1 MKKLIPLVVLVL
13 LLLTAG
19 CDLAGINLTT
29 TTQSAAINSFGAS
42 PPSVAAG
49 ESSTLSWSVAGATTV
64 NIDQGVGNVALS
76 GSRVVMPTATTVY
89 TLTATTAAGV
99 SVTATA
105 QVMVTGSS
113 TPSTPTTPPTYGL
126 PVINYFTASP
136 SEIYAGSSTILSWDV
151 TNATSA
157 SIDHGVGTVSISGNK
172 LVSPGTTTVYTLTAA
187 NTTGYYTRAV
197 TVYVSGVPSP
207 PLFSV
212 SGVIAS
218 VNPSII
224 SGPCP
229 IDIYSEAVITVNG
242 AGTVTYRWEDSE
254 GGIKPTENVYFS
266 SAGSQSVGTWWP
278 VGLSGTFWV
287 RLHVLTPNETL
298 SNQASFTLNC
308 GSAQTGGW
316 AGTWDSNW
324 GTLVLTQTGDSLSGT
339 YTWDNGQIDGQ
350 ISGNSFWGIWSEAPS
365 YSPPDDAGEVQW
377 TLSADGNSFT
387 GQWRYGLS
395 GDWDGTWSGTKPP

>member
-42 PPSVAAG
+42 PPSVSAG

-64 NIDQGVGNVALS
+64 NIDQGIGNVALS

-197 TVYVSGVPSP
+197 TVYVSGAPLPPSFAVTNVYVSADP
-207 PLFSV
+207 PFFT
-212 SGVIAS
+212 GACPTTANFYATITA
-218 VNPSII
+218 N
-224 SGPCP
+224 GP
-229 IDIYSEAVITVNG
+229 
-242 AGTVTYRWEDSE
+242 GTVTYNWERSDGALSRIASLTFGGPGSE
-254 GGIKPTENVYFS
+254 IVNTSWPLDET
-266 SAGSQSVGTWWP
+266 GSYWKRVHI
-278 VGLSGTFWV
+278 F
-287 RLHVLTPNETL
+287 TPNEIV
-298 SNQASFTLNC
+298 SNQASFTLSC
-308 GSAQTGGW
+308 ASAPGGIW
-316 AGTWDSNW
+316 AGTWETTY
-324 GTLVLTQTGDSLSGT
+324 GTMVLTQTGSNVSGT
-339 YTWDNGQIDGQ
+339 YEHSNGIITGTV
-350 ISGNSFWGIWSEAPS
+350 SGSVLYGTWSEAPT
-365 YSPPDDAGEVQW
+365 YSPPNDAGDVQL
-377 TLSADGNSFT
+377 TISPTGTTFT
-387 GQWRYGLS
+387 GSWRYGSS
-395 GDWDGTWSGTKPP
+395 GGWSGSWTGTTIF